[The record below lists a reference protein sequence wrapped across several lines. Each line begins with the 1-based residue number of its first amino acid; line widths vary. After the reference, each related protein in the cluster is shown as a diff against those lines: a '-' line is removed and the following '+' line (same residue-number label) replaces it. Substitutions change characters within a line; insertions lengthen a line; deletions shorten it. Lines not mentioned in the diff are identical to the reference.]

1 MPFKGTYYTTAGNW
15 TTQIPLAEFQD
26 KPIKYLEIGVLYGC
40 NLLSVC
46 NTYAKHPQSQVFALD
61 PWEDYPDYQE
71 YQDQLPSIYNT
82 FLENIQS
89 SSFKNKIS
97 VVRGYSHL
105 EVPKFQD
112 HFFDIIYIDANHE
125 PEYVLEDAVVAF
137 RKLKIGGY
145 LIFDDY
151 GWGGPDMTKR
161 GIDSFVDG
169 YFKRITVVCQPGS
182 QLIIKKT
189 R

>member
-15 TTQIPLAEFQD
+15 TTHIPLSDYQD
-26 KPIKYLEIGVLYGC
+26 KPINYLEIGVLYGC

-46 NTYAKHPQSQVFALD
+46 NTYAKHPQSHMFALD

-71 YQDQLPSIYNT
+71 YQEQLPNIYNT
-82 FLENIQS
+82 FLENIER

-97 VVRGYSHL
+97 VVRGYSHI

-151 GWGGPDMTKR
+151 GWGGPDMTQR
-161 GIDSFVDG
+161 GIDSFLKG
-169 YFKRITVVCQPGS
+169 YFKRVVVIGQPGS
-182 QLIIKKT
+182 QLIVKKT